1 MSQMPSLI
9 TIDESIDISDITETL
24 DEIIMNVIKTLRKNH
39 KRPDEC
45 SIYDLIAKS
54 LGNIKLTKDHIEERL
69 RIMILS
75 GTLENKEHNGKN
87 SFFIKEKINLED
99 SVTSIK
105 GESQIHE
112 NHKSSILEDQENQN
126 DTLNE
131 EIKRLDTELTRMN
144 SFFVEQLCALKQLIK
159 DIKPPNDRTTSENSI
174 YIKTLT
180 DEIT

>member
-1 MSQMPSLI
+1 MSQMPNLI

-24 DEIIMNVIKTLRKNH
+24 DEIILNVIKTLRKNH

-87 SFFIKEKINLED
+87 SFFIKEKINLD
-99 SVTSIK
+99 PRNIYQRGISNPRKPIVVNLRRS
-105 GESQIHE
+105 G
-112 NHKSSILEDQENQN
+112 KS
-126 DTLNE
+126 
-131 EIKRLDTELTRMN
+131 K
-144 SFFVEQLCALKQLIK
+144 
-159 DIKPPNDRTTSENSI
+159 
-174 YIKTLT
+174 
-180 DEIT
+180 